1 VTAAP
6 SGGLADSSPATSAPV
21 SPTARSATPAA
32 TAGQTATPV
41 ATGTAQASAPFDP
54 RSVTLRLE
62 RFASDLSKP
71 LFVTHAGDGSGRVF
85 VVEKG
90 GTIRTVPDGDL
101 FLDIRDRVGS
111 EGSEQ
116 GLLGLAFHPRFEE
129 NGYFYV
135 NYTNRDGDT
144 VVARYTAPGDHARG
158 DPESEQVVLTQDQPA
173 ANHNGGMLAFGPDG
187 YLYIGLGD
195 GGGAGDTYDNGQNPD
210 TFLAKILRIDVNA
223 GGEQP
228 YAVPPDNPFVGRE
241 GTRPEIW
248 ATGLRN
254 PWRFS
259 FDRGTGDLYI
269 GDVGQASY
277 EWVEYQPAGS
287 RGGQNYGWPITEGSH
302 CYREEG
308 CDRDGLTP
316 PVAEYT
322 HEQGQAIT
330 GGYVY
335 RGSRYPRL
343 RGAYIFGDYGSGRL
357 WTLARDA
364 AGRWVMTEMADTE
377 HSISSFGEDEAG
389 ELYLTDL
396 QEGTVYR
403 VTGRPR

>member
-1 VTAAP
+1 M
-6 SGGLADSSPATSAPV
+6 AT
-21 SPTARSATPAA
+21 SPTAAA
-32 TAGQTATPV
+32 
-41 ATGTAQASAPFDP
+41 APFDLEA
-54 RSVTLRLE
+54 VTLDVE
-62 RFASDLSKP
+62 EVASDLAEP
-71 LFVTHAGDGSGRVF
+71 LFVTHAGDGSGRIF

-101 FLDIRDRVGS
+101 FLDIRERVGS
-111 EGSEQ
+111 DASEQ
-116 GLLGLAFHPRFEE
+116 GLLGLAFHPQFEE
-129 NGYFYV
+129 NDLFYV
-135 NYTNRDGDT
+135 NYTNQEGDT
-144 VVARYTAPGDHARG
+144 VVARYTAPGDRTQG

-195 GGGAGDTYDNGQNPD
+195 GGGAGDQFGNGQNPD

-228 YAVPPDNPFVGRE
+228 YTVPRDNPFVGQE

-269 GDVGQASY
+269 GDVGQNRY
-277 EWVEYQPAGS
+277 EWVNYQPAGL
-287 RGGQNYGWPITEGSH
+287 REGRNYGWPITEGNH
-302 CYREEG
+302 CFDAEN
-308 CDRDGLTP
+308 CDRTGLTP

-322 HEQGQAIT
+322 HDDGNCSIT

-335 RGSRYPRL
+335 RGARYPQL
-343 RGAYIFGDYGSGRL
+343 RGSYVFGDYCSGQL
-357 WTLARDA
+357 WTLARN
-364 AGRWVMTEMADTE
+364 GENEWVMTEMTDTDRT
-377 HSISSFGEDEAG
+377 ISSFGEDEAG
-389 ELYLTDL
+389 ELYLTDI
-396 QEGTVYR
+396 QDGAVYR
-403 VTGRPR
+403 VTAEGS